1 MTDIEQQLL
10 AAIRATPMATQQQ
23 LADQLGLSR
32 ESVAGHIMRLT
43 RQGVIL
49 GKGYLLPDQ
58 DRIVVLGGANVDLTG
73 RCHSA
78 YQPGDSNPGSL
89 SQSAGGVGRNI
100 AENLAHLGHDVTL
113 ITLLGND
120 TNGDWLHQRIA
131 AAGIRTDGLL
141 RHPSLPTST
150 YLAMNDHQ
158 GQLIGALAD
167 MGIAEALTP
176 ETLAPMRSTLV
187 AADAV
192 VVEANIPEAT
202 LAWLAT
208 LPLKGTLYA
217 DAVSTAKA
225 PRLKPLLPH
234 LTVLKVNRSE
244 ADALLGLSEAGPE
257 ELAQGLLAHGVK
269 TVALSLGREG
279 LMLCTGQQHH
289 RQGIYPTHIA
299 SDTGAGDALI
309 AGLIHADRAHWELSH
324 QAAFGLGCAG
334 LTLESS
340 GANHPHLTE
349 TTVNQWILD
358 R

>member
-1 MTDIEQQLL
+1 MTELEQQLV

-23 LADQLGLSR
+23 LADQLGISR

-73 RCHSA
+73 RCSA
-78 YQPGDSNPGSL
+78 SYRPGDSNPGSL
-89 SQSAGGVGRNI
+89 AQSAGGVGRNI

-120 TNGDWLHQRIA
+120 SNGDWLQQRIA

-150 YLAMNDHQ
+150 YLAMNDHD

-167 MGIAEALTP
+167 MGITDALTP
-176 ETLAPMRSTLV
+176 EALAPLRSTLV

-192 VVEANIPEAT
+192 VVEANVPEAT

-208 LPLKGTLYA
+208 LPLKGALYA

-225 PRLKPLLPH
+225 PRLKPLLAH
-234 LTVLKVNRSE
+234 LNVLKVNQSE
-244 ADALLGLSEAGPE
+244 ARALLGQEDTDAEALSNRLISE
-257 ELAQGLLAHGVK
+257 GVK
-269 TVALSLGREG
+269 TVALSLGSNG
-279 LMLCTGQQHH
+279 LLLNTASNQHQ
-289 RQGIYPTHIA
+289 QGIYPTHIA

-309 AGLIHADRAHWELSH
+309 AGIIHADRAGWTLLH

-334 LTLESS
+334 LTLESA
-340 GANHPHLTE
+340 GANHPQLTE
-349 TTVNQWILD
+349 TKVNQWILD

>member
-1 MTDIEQQLL
+1 MTEIEQQLL

-43 RQGVIL
+43 RQGLIL

-73 RCHSA
+73 RCHST
-78 YQPGDSNPGSL
+78 YRPGDSNPGSL

-150 YLAMNDHQ
+150 YLAMNDDQ

-167 MGIAEALTP
+167 MNIAEALTP
-176 ETLAPMRSTLV
+176 EILAPMRSTLV

-192 VVEANIPEAT
+192 VVEANVPEAT

-225 PRLKPLLPH
+225 PRLAPLLPH
-234 LTVLKVNRSE
+234 LTLLKVNQSE
-244 ADALLGLSEAGPE
+244 AGALLGLSAAEPE
-257 ELAQGLLAHGVK
+257 KLGQGLLDRGVK
-269 TVALSLGREG
+269 TVALSLGRDG
-279 LMLCTGQQHH
+279 LMLCTGQQHY
-289 RQGIYPTHIA
+289 RQGIYPADIA
-299 SDTGAGDALI
+299 SDTGAGDALV
-309 AGLIHADRAHWELSH
+309 AGLIHADRAHWELSQ

-334 LTLESS
+334 LTLESN
-340 GANHPHLTE
+340 GANHPQLTE

>member
-1 MTDIEQQLL
+1 MSQIEQHLL

-43 RQGVIL
+43 RQGLIL

-58 DRIVVLGGANVDLTG
+58 DRIVVLGGANIDLTG
-73 RCHSA
+73 RCHTT
-78 YQPGDSNPGSL
+78 YRPGDSNPGSL
-89 SQSAGGVGRNI
+89 AQSAGGVGRNI

-113 ITLLGND
+113 ITLLGKD
-120 TNGDWLHQRIA
+120 SNGDWLHQRIA

-141 RHPSLPTST
+141 RHPTLPTST
-150 YLAMNDHQ
+150 YLAMNDDQ

-167 MGIAEALTP
+167 MNIADALTP
-176 ETLAPMRSTLV
+176 DFLAPMRSTLV

-192 VVEANIPEAT
+192 VVEANVPEAT

-225 PRLKPLLPH
+225 PRLRPLLSR
-234 LTVLKVNRSE
+234 LKVLKVNQSE
-244 ADALLGLSEAGPE
+244 ASALL
-257 ELAQGLLAHGVK
+257 ELATTEPEALSSQLLTTGVK
-269 TVALSLGREG
+269 TVALSLGKNG
-279 LMLCTGQQHH
+279 LMLSTAGEQHQQ
-289 RQGIYPTHIA
+289 GTYPTQVA

-309 AGLIHADRAHWELSH
+309 AGIIHADRAHWSLPH
-324 QAAFGLGCAG
+324 QASFGLGCAG
-334 LTLESS
+334 LTLESD
-340 GANHPHLTE
+340 GANCPQLTE
-349 TTVNQWILD
+349 MTVNQWILN